1 LITFVS
7 FPTDDEKQI
16 AYMVPLEARKYIPV
30 PISEVVLNFSVVPK
44 DTDKPSEFEAP
55 LAPTNTN
62 NVAQAIPSTEV
73 MLAVIR
79 NDSLNELSE
88 IMKALNLAGSL
99 FEIEIFSSTR
109 AVLDQSLEAQM
120 VFDMGASSTKLY
132 IIEHGILRSSH
143 TISRG
148 SQDITLAISR
158 SLNISVAEAERTK
171 RTIGISA
178 EPQYKSMKETVEA
191 SLDYVFVE
199 TNRTMVNYEKKHGKN
214 VSRVV
219 LTGGGCILKG
229 FLPLAKSRLET
240 EAVLGDP
247 FSKTEAPAFL
257 ETVLKGAGPEF
268 AVAIGLAL
276 KQLQEV

>member
-1 LITFVS
+1 
-7 FPTDDEKQI
+7 
-16 AYMVPLEARKYIPV
+16 
-30 PISEVVLNFSVVPK
+30 
-44 DTDKPSEFEAP
+44 
-55 LAPTNTN
+55 
-62 NVAQAIPSTEV
+62 
-73 MLAVIR
+73 
-79 NDSLNELSE
+79 
-88 IMKALNLAGSL
+88 
-99 FEIEIFSSTR
+99 
-109 AVLDQSLEAQM
+109 M

-171 RTIGISA
+171 RTIGIST
-178 EPQYKSMKETVEA
+178 EPQYKSMKETIEA

-199 TNRTMVNYEKKHGKN
+199 TNRTMLNYEKRHGKN

-229 FLPLAKSRLET
+229 FLSLAKSRLET
-240 EAVLGDP
+240 EAILGDP

-257 ETVLKGAGPEF
+257 EPVLKSAGPEF

-276 KQLQEV
+276 KQLQDV